1 MTLKD
6 LQNEVKNKLYPGEGW
21 YSDEDILLD
30 KQPIQSFKADE
41 IDTTLRNYEK
51 SLLRIDEK
59 FIHNHYRH
67 HESISQAEAKSQLI
81 NALRYQSHFSFG
93 DENERI
99 TLEEAEKYAEEIF
112 KAMRDNAQIFVGN
125 SVIGATYETTL
136 AFIIDETIGLVSI
149 SDSD

>member
-6 LQNEVKNKLYPGEGW
+6 LQNEIKNKLYPGEGW

-30 KQPIQSFKADE
+30 KQAIQLFKTDE

-51 SLLRIDEK
+51 SLLRIGEE
-59 FIHNHYRH
+59 FIHTHYRL
-67 HESISQAEAKSQLI
+67 HESISQIEAKSLLV
-81 NALRYQSHFSFG
+81 NALRYQSHFS
-93 DENERI
+93 EYSNERI

-112 KAMRDNAQIFVGN
+112 NAMGDNAQIFIGN
-125 SVIGATYETTL
+125 SIFGATYETTL
-136 AFIIDETIGLVSI
+136 TFITNETIGLVSI